1 LLNLTEFYQDATRSK
16 HLGPS
21 GQSSGLQLHIIL
33 RLQCIILAYAR
44 K

>member
-1 LLNLTEFYQDATRSK
+1 LNLTEFHQDATCFK

-33 RLQCIILAYAR
+33 RLQCIILSHAR